1 MLLPSHYS
9 IGKTSLWKSQK
20 GQGETATSPWTAE
33 TKRNIGRVRE
43 AVTLCPHCW
52 CTDLPNGR
60 AQSPRSTPKTH
71 LKAVEH
77 TLPPGQELSRQPCPT
92 IKQSRCPILPGNLSS
107 DPEHPRS
114 PAYPR
119 DQHLAPAR
127 LLNAACGLA
136 QIGNPA
142 FGPAQSPSQVC
153 DHTRNGRQNQD
164 SACCLSSPAFN
175 LAQLQKRHGFPAH
188 QTQLPTC
195 PWGPPVALH
204 NSGHGAYFPLI
215 SERSSH
221 VRLHLRNLPE
231 LSTWPSAS
239 SNRGE
244 RPTPHPT
251 WSARSTAWNS
261 AQSTI
266 RPLAL
271 PCQGA
276 SPWSLFW
283 PGRGALLGPNLN
295 REPTR
300 LLHLHR
306 GPLGTQPVASL
317 EHRQCPPHPPR
328 NQIEKPHTSRCC
340 QLPHPVPWTE
350 LTCRPSFPLEESP
363 LARMQIPKQERK
375 GTRIT
380 KNEVMLR

>member
-1 MLLPSHYS
+1 MH
-9 IGKTSLWKSQK
+9 
-20 GQGETATSPWTAE
+20 
-33 TKRNIGRVRE
+33 
-43 AVTLCPHCW
+43 
-52 CTDLPNGR
+52 R
-60 AQSPRSTPKTH
+60 AQSPRSTPETH

-77 TLPPGQELSRQPCPT
+77 ILPPGQELSRQPRPT
-92 IKQSRCPILPGNLSS
+92 IKQSRCPILPGNPSS

-119 DQHLAPAR
+119 NQHLAPAR

-142 FGPAQSPSQVC
+142 FGPAQSPSQVW

-164 SACCLSSPAFN
+164 SACCLSSPASN
-175 LAQLQKRHGFPAH
+175 LAQLQKRHSFPAH
-188 QTQLPTC
+188 QTQLSTC

-215 SERSSH
+215 SEHSSH
-221 VRLHLRNLPE
+221 MRLNLRNR
-231 LSTWPSAS
+231 A
-239 SNRGE
+239 
-244 RPTPHPT
+244 
-251 WSARSTAWNS
+251 WSCLNS
-261 AQSTI
+261 APGPPHHPIEENDRHLIQPGVQGAQPGILPKGTI
-266 RPLAL
+266 QPLAP

-276 SPWSLFW
+276 PPWSLFW

-295 REPTR
+295 REPTP
-300 LLHLHR
+300 LLHVHR

-328 NQIEKPHTSRCC
+328 TQIEKPHTSRCC

-363 LARMQIPKQERK
+363 VAQMQIPKQERK

-380 KNEVMLR
+380 KNEVMLQ

>member
-20 GQGETATSPWTAE
+20 GQRETATSPWTAE

-60 AQSPRSTPKTH
+60 AQSPRSTPETH

-127 LLNAACGLA
+127 LLNAACGLT

-221 VRLHLRNLPE
+221 VRLHLRNGAWSCLNSAPGPPHHPIEENDRHLIQPGVQGAQPGILPKAQSDPWRCPARE
-231 LSTWPSAS
+231 HHPEAS
-239 SNRGE
+239 SDLGE
-244 RPTPHPT
+244 VPCLAPT
-251 WSARSTAWNS
+251 WTRS
-261 AQSTI
+261 
-266 RPLAL
+266 P
-271 PCQGA
+271 
-276 SPWSLFW
+276 
-283 PGRGALLGPNLN
+283 PGSFTYIEVHSGPS
-295 REPTR
+295 
-300 LLHLHR
+300 
-306 GPLGTQPVASL
+306 QW
-317 EHRQCPPHPPR
+317 HP
-328 NQIEKPHTSRCC
+328 
-340 QLPHPVPWTE
+340 
-350 LTCRPSFPLEESP
+350 
-363 LARMQIPKQERK
+363 
-375 GTRIT
+375 
-380 KNEVMLR
+380 